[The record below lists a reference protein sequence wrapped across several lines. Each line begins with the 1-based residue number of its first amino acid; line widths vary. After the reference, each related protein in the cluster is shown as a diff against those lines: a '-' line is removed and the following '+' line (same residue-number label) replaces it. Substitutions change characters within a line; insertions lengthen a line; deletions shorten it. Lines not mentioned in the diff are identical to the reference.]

1 MIRIVVLIF
10 SFFLLLSCSEEKR
23 ARIRASKADSIMY
36 AAGDMRDYARILA
49 LADSLEALGD
59 LTEVNANRWR
69 GVAYFHQGHHRTS
82 EFYYK
87 KAVAADIKSENDA
100 LNYNKSARRLA
111 NMMLKK
117 GDYEGAL
124 RVAMDALD
132 KMHEN
137 NSGSETDVAIL
148 TNSVGCCL
156 LNLGRTE
163 QAAKNFEEAYGLS
176 ASVAK
181 ETVRKLF
188 DNGDYDPGR
197 TEAFIRSMC
206 KRRAEMINQT
216 TYEELLEALDAD
228 ESDEALKATPEG
240 VFENAE
246 ENRADSAGLAFAG
259 ALIGWSS
266 IEACRQNGAR
276 GQNVFKTWETTSG
289 NPRASHARMNGETVQ
304 YDQPFSNGAMWPGDI
319 DNLDVEDVAN
329 CHCILVIEVRD

>member
-69 GVAYFHQGHHRTS
+69 GVAYFYQGHHRTS

-132 KMHEN
+132 KMREN

-148 TNSVGCCL
+148 TNTVGCCL
-156 LNLGRTE
+156 LNLGRASGQELRGSLRVVYEYCE
-163 QAAKNFEEAYGLS
+163 QRHDRPQGS
-176 ASVAK
+176 A
-181 ETVRKLF
+181 
-188 DNGDYDPGR
+188 G
-197 TEAFIRSMC
+197 IRDSMQH
-206 KRRAEMINQT
+206 RRRIHEF
-216 TYEELLEALDAD
+216 EAL
-228 ESDEALKATPEG
+228 
-240 VFENAE
+240 
-246 ENRADSAGLAFAG
+246 
-259 ALIGWSS
+259 
-266 IEACRQNGAR
+266 
-276 GQNVFKTWETTSG
+276 
-289 NPRASHARMNGETVQ
+289 
-304 YDQPFSNGAMWPGDI
+304 
-319 DNLDVEDVAN
+319 
-329 CHCILVIEVRD
+329 